1 MQRPFSS
8 NQVQDN
14 KCSNQLQ
21 DNKCS
26 NQVEK
31 EHMSRRRRQLE
42 HAGQT
47 QGERVTSRAMTCRA
61 ASTGEADDTP

>member
-31 EHMSRRRRQLE
+31 EHMRRRRRQLE

-47 QGERVTSRAMTCRA
+47 RVTSRAMTCRA